1 MTATMNRPIPELLGR
16 HDSDTFGEWVVKN
29 CPPTRGI
36 PSTSVEGRIMNVPM
50 GTDPLSRAI
59 TAHEMVHAKI
69 SPKADDMTKWVA
81 RERASVEGMI
91 AVEELRVNYL
101 ASKAGFDMKVLSDGS
116 EEATGERCVAMNLW
130 PEAVRFAVAT
140 AHTGGHKKFLSGV
153 RRHNRVWAN
162 VLADIAKRAVNE
174 MKKADRT
181 GTLGSTRPIEEY
193 YSEEVLFPYGFS
205 NTERIAEWIDRLAE
219 DKPQEDSDNEKAD
232 DTSDD
237 TTGSEASE
245 GPKKRGRKPVDEKTK
260 EKADSAVEK
269 SRRNKPTEYH
279 NATITWMPLKVEK
292 CPMPVL
298 LSGSLGKKRV
308 ASPTGK
314 SPRRLH
320 RALTDPD
327 KRIFDRIVKGK
338 GGVIVIDASGSMR
351 VSPSQVKRVVESAP
365 GATVLAYTTLDYK
378 VVDGEAVNPNCWVLA
393 HNGRMIDEMPYKRGA
408 GNGVDLPALRHALTY
423 RKRSTTPFIWVSDGQ
438 VTGRGDSTSDA
449 LTIETTK
456 FVLANRVII
465 KPDLESASDA
475 LRALGKGD
483 KIATTYP
490 DHIREVWGRVMG
502 QRLP

>member
-1 MTATMNRPIPELLGR
+1 MTAMMNRPIPELLGR
-16 HDSDTFGEWVVKN
+16 NDGQTFGEWVVKN

-69 SPKADDMTKWVA
+69 SPMAHDMEKWIA
-81 RERASVEGMI
+81 RERASIDAMV

-101 ASKAGFDMKVLSDGS
+101 ASKAGFDMKVLFDGS
-116 EEATGERCVAMNLW
+116 EEATGERCVAMNMW
-130 PEAVRFAVAT
+130 PEAVRFAVST
-140 AHTGGHKKFLSGV
+140 AHTGGHKKFLAGV
-153 RRHNRVWAN
+153 RRHNRVWAS
-162 VLADIAKRAVNE
+162 VLADIAKRAVAE
-174 MKKADRT
+174 MKKADKYDR
-181 GTLGSTRPIEEY
+181 LGSTRNASGEYGCDDELSPI
-193 YSEEVLFPYGFS
+193 GFVH
-205 NTERIAEWIDRLAE
+205 TERIAEWVDRLSE
-219 DKPQEDSDNEKAD
+219 DKPDDKNDDSEGDK
-232 DTSDD
+232 SDD
-237 TTGSEASE
+237 AEASE
-245 GPKKRGRKPVDEKTK
+245 APKKRGRKPVDEKSK
-260 EKADSAVEK
+260 EKSGDAVEK
-269 SRRNKPTEYH
+269 SRRNKPTNDYSPFIE
-279 NATITWMPLKVEK
+279 WMPLKVEK
-292 CPMPVL
+292 CPHPVL

-314 SPRRLH
+314 APRRLH

-351 VSPSQVKRVVESAP
+351 VTPAQVKRVVESAP
-365 GATVLAYTTLDYK
+365 GATVLAYTTIDHK
-378 VVDGEAVNPNCWVLA
+378 VVNGEAVSPNCWVLA

-408 GNGVDLPALRHALTY
+408 GNGVDLPALRHALAY
-423 RKRSTTPFIWVSDGQ
+423 RKRATTPFIWVSDGQ
-438 VTGRGDSTSDA
+438 VTGRGDNSNDA
-449 LTIETTK
+449 LVVETTK

-483 KIATTYP
+483 KITTTYP
-490 DHIREVWGRVMG
+490 SHIREVWSRVMG